1 MVFTFVCVRKM
12 GKMNGKPF
20 VPMFKEE
27 RKKSEKQTRKFSV
40 LLKFRARLKMLI
52 KYVNMLVE

>member
-20 VPMFKEE
+20 VPMFKEG
-27 RKKSEKQTRKFSV
+27 RKSEKQTRKFSV
-40 LLKFRARLKMLI
+40 LLKFRARRKMLI